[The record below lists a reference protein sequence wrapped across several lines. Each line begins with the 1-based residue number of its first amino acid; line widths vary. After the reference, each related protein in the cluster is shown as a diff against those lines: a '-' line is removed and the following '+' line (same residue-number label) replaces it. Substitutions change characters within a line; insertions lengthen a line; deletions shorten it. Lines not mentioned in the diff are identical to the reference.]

1 MIRNYNRRRIV
12 YMINRIKEYF
22 EYRRNKKIAKREL
35 AKMAATTLPVIREI
49 SDKGTDIAKFI
60 VKLTNETKNIK
71 GERLVEMVLNE
82 VSTALQTDNNRIIEI
97 LTYMASLSPQDIQKV
112 LVHSAVETMPTD
124 NKTE

>member
-1 MIRNYNRRRIV
+1 MVNK
-12 YMINRIKEYF
+12 IKEYF
-22 EYRRNKKIAKREL
+22 EYRKNKKIAKREL
-35 AKMAATTLPVIREI
+35 AKMAAATLPVIREV
-49 SDKGTDIAKFI
+49 SDKGIDIAKFV

-71 GERLVEMVLNE
+71 GERLIEMVLNE

>member
-1 MIRNYNRRRIV
+1 
-12 YMINRIKEYF
+12 MINRIKEYF
-22 EYRRNKKIAKREL
+22 EYRKNKKIAKREL
-35 AKMAATTLPVIREI
+35 AKMAATTLPVIREV
-49 SDKGTDIAKFI
+49 SNKGTDIVKFV
-60 VKLTNETKNIK
+60 VKLTNETKNID

-82 VSTALQTDNNRIIEI
+82 VSTALKTDNNRIIEI

>member
-1 MIRNYNRRRIV
+1 
-12 YMINRIKEYF
+12 MINRIKEYF
-22 EYRRNKKIAKREL
+22 EYRRNKRIAKREL
-35 AKMAATTLPVIREI
+35 AKMAATTLPVIREV

-71 GERLVEMVLNE
+71 GERLVKMVLNE
-82 VSTALQTDNNRIIEI
+82 MSTALQTDNNRIIEI

>member
-1 MIRNYNRRRIV
+1 MIK
-12 YMINRIKEYF
+12 RIKEYL
-22 EYRRNKKIAKREL
+22 EYRKNKKIAKREL
-35 AKMAATTLPVIREI
+35 TKMAATTLPVIREI
-49 SDKGTDIAKFI
+49 SDKGTDIAKFVI
-60 VKLTNETKNIK
+60 KLTNETKNIE

-82 VSTALQTDNNRIIEI
+82 LSTALKTDNNRIIEI

>member
-1 MIRNYNRRRIV
+1 MIK
-12 YMINRIKEYF
+12 RIKEYL
-22 EYRRNKKIAKREL
+22 EYRRNKRIAKREL

-49 SDKGTDIAKFI
+49 SDKGTDIAKFV

-71 GERLVEMVLNE
+71 GERLIELVLNE
-82 VSTALQTDNNRIIEI
+82 VSNALQTDNNRIIEI
-97 LTYMASLSPQDIQKV
+97 LSYMANLSPQDIQKV

>member
-1 MIRNYNRRRIV
+1 
-12 YMINRIKEYF
+12 MINRIKEYF
-22 EYRRNKKIAKREL
+22 EYRKNKKIAKREF
-35 AKMAATTLPVIREI
+35 AKMAATTLPVIREV
-49 SDKGTDIAKFI
+49 SDKGTDIAKFV

-71 GERLVEMVLNE
+71 GERLVELVLNE

-97 LTYMASLSPQDIQKV
+97 LSYMANLSPQDIQKV

>member
-1 MIRNYNRRRIV
+1 MIK
-12 YMINRIKEYF
+12 RIKEYL
-22 EYRRNKKIAKREL
+22 EYRRNKRIAKREL
-35 AKMAATTLPVIREI
+35 AKMATTTLPVIREV

-71 GERLVEMVLNE
+71 GERLVEMVLND